1 MAEYEDKGHNFELL
15 AMTEEARAKPFGA
28 VWDYYCMTKDVP
40 VGATFIGEIKKYE
53 NDVLSRRI

>member
-28 VWDYYCMTKDVP
+28 VWDNYCMTKDVP
-40 VGATFIGEIKKYE
+40 LGATFIGEIQKYE